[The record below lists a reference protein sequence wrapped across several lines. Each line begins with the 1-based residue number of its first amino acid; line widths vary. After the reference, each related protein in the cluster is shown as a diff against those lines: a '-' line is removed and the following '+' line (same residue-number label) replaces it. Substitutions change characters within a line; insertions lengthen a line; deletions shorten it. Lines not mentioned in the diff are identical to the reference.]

1 MIATLRRSPE
11 TMIVYGSVAVLFGL
25 IAAFWPVG
33 TALTLVTLWGIY
45 ALVDG
50 ISALIQAFRNVTA
63 SSRWWFVFT
72 GIVGV
77 LAGILAITRPFASSV
92 ALAWVL
98 GIWLMV
104 RGITE
109 FVAAFATDLG
119 NSRWLLL
126 LAGVGWFLA
135 GILFVAYP
143 GAAAL
148 SIALWLG
155 ILAIVWG
162 LLAIG
167 AGFSLRSDLKQIEAE
182 TSSAGQQPAT

>member
-1 MIATLRRSPE
+1 MIASLRRSPE
-11 TMIVYGSVAVLFGL
+11 TMIVYGILAVLFGL

-50 ISALIQAFRNVTA
+50 ISAFIQAFRNVTA

-104 RGITE
+104 RGIAE
-109 FVAAFATDLG
+109 FIGGFAPDLG

-126 LAGVGWFLA
+126 LAGVGWFVA

-167 AGFSLRSDLKQIEAE
+167 AGFSLRSDLKQIEAD
-182 TSSAGQQPAT
+182 SPAGQRPPA